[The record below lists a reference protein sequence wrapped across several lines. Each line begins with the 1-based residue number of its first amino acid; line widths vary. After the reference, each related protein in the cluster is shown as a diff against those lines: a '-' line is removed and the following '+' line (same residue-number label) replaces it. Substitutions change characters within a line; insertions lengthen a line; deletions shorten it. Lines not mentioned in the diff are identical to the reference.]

1 MTEKLA
7 PSERH
12 QYIHSNR
19 IIYEWDQT
27 LQELN
32 IYVQVPQGCRGRDLA
47 VNIQAKH
54 LSIALKGNP
63 PYLDKDLQKRV
74 NASECYWTLEDGT
87 LSIQLCKA
95 EQGEPWPAA
104 FVGHEVDPLTQQE
117 EQRRLMLERFQQ
129 EHPGFDFSGAEFSGE
144 APNPRTFMGGIS

>member
-12 QYIHSNR
+12 QYIHSDR

-32 IYVQVPQGCRGRDLA
+32 IYVQVPQGCRGKDLA

-63 PYLDKDLQKRV
+63 PYLDV
-74 NASECYWTLEDGT
+74 GTLEVSHLRVF
-87 LSIQLCKA
+87 LSASLAKHIC
-95 EQGEPWPAA
+95 
-104 FVGHEVDPLTQQE
+104 T
-117 EQRRLMLERFQQ
+117 
-129 EHPGFDFSGAEFSGE
+129 S
-144 APNPRTFMGGIS
+144 

>member
-63 PYLDKDLQKRV
+63 PYLDV
-74 NASECYWTLEDGT
+74 GTLEVSHLRVC
-87 LSIQLCKA
+87 LSASLAKHIC
-95 EQGEPWPAA
+95 
-104 FVGHEVDPLTQQE
+104 T
-117 EQRRLMLERFQQ
+117 
-129 EHPGFDFSGAEFSGE
+129 S
-144 APNPRTFMGGIS
+144 